1 MALTFR
7 EIEEAVNEAQTIRAR
22 VDGNTSAMA
31 RLIAGRGMLER
42 AYTHSSLTR
51 KTLRDLKNE
60 LRRLNTHT
68 GKWRA

>member
-42 AYTHSSLTR
+42 AYIPTHR
-51 KTLRDLKNE
+51 
-60 LRRLNTHT
+60 
-68 GKWRA
+68 